1 MTGLSAIGAAGLR
14 ARYADP
20 LLTALTILL
29 ILMMFVVAPLQV
41 DGNVGFTLFGALIA
55 LVMIGGVRLLSL
67 GFLPPALMLVAVG
80 MNAVAILHRLH
91 GRPSMDDLY
100 LSACAW
106 LILTGTL
113 GWVVARSVFGPGRI
127 NYHRII
133 GAILLYLLIA
143 MAFASLFLLVGLRAP
158 NAFANVTFEDSS
170 ALTSALIYFSC
181 VTLTTVGYGDI
192 TPVHPLARS
201 LCNLEAIIGQLYP
214 AILIGRLVTLQL
226 ERRD

>member
-1 MTGLSAIGAAGLR
+1 MTGLRVVDEQLR
-14 ARYADP
+14 KRFADP

-29 ILMMFVVAPLQV
+29 VLLMFVVSPLQIER
-41 DGNVGFTLFGALIA
+41 GVGATEVGGAIA
-55 LVMIGGVRLLSL
+55 LVMIGGVRLLAN
-67 GFLPPALMLVAVG
+67 GILPPLLMLAAFCI
-80 MNAVAILHRLH
+80 NAVVILHRVH
-91 GRPSMDDLY
+91 GHPSLEDLY
-100 LSACAW
+100 LSASAW
-106 LILTGTL
+106 IIMTSTL

-143 MAFASLFLLVGLRAP
+143 MAFASLYLLIGLRVP
-158 NAFANVTFEDSS
+158 NAFANLTFEDSP

-192 TPVHPLARS
+192 TPIYPLARS
-201 LCNLEAIIGQLYP
+201 LANLEAIIGQLYP

-226 ERRD
+226 ERPN

>member
-1 MTGLSAIGAAGLR
+1 MKGLR
-14 ARYADP
+14 LIDDELRRRYADP

-29 ILMMFVVAPLQV
+29 VLMMFIVSPLQIDRGIGV
-41 DGNVGFTLFGALIA
+41 TEAGAVIA
-55 LVMIGGVRLLSL
+55 LVMIGGVRLLAQGL
-67 GFLPPALMLVAVG
+67 LPPLLMLIAVC
-80 MNAVAILHRLH
+80 MNAVVIFHRLH
-91 GRPSMDDLY
+91 GRASLEDLY
-100 LSACAW
+100 LSACGW
-106 LILTGTL
+106 ILLTGTL

-143 MAFASLFLLVGLRAP
+143 MAFASLYLLIGLRVP
-158 NAFANVTFEDSS
+158 GAFANLAIEDSP

-192 TPVHPLARS
+192 TPVYPLARS
-201 LCNLEAIIGQLYP
+201 LANLEAIVGQLYP

-226 ERRD
+226 ERTD